1 MRSCLV
7 HGALGKE
14 GGRIMSTMAMSLGKI
29 RGVLLDL
36 SGTLHIENAPT
47 SSAITA
53 LRRWDGPVIGRS
65 LVGGAN
71 RQQWCVR
78 VMCTMCV
85 QCVCG

>member
-1 MRSCLV
+1 MLQGMRSCLV
-7 HGALGKE
+7 HGE
-14 GGRIMSTMAMSLGKI
+14 GGRIANTMAMCLGKI

-53 LRRWDGPVIGRS
+53 LRRWDGPVISRS

-71 RQQWCVR
+71 I
-78 VMCTMCV
+78 
-85 QCVCG
+85 

>member
-1 MRSCLV
+1 MLQGMRSCLV
-7 HGALGKE
+7 HGE
-14 GGRIMSTMAMSLGKI
+14 GGRIANTMAMCSGKI

-53 LRRWDGPVIGRS
+53 LGRWDGPVISRL

-71 RQQWCVR
+71 I
-78 VMCTMCV
+78 
-85 QCVCG
+85 